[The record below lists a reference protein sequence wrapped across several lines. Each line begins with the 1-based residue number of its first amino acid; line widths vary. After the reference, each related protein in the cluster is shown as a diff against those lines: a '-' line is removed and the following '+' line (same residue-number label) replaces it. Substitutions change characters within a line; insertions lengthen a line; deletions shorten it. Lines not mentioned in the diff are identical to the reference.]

1 MKFFPVMLLACMA
14 CASSVFAHLNEL
26 NDGEERRAIV
36 SQLDSS
42 NNPNRFIENVSNERV
57 RSSKREVSPEDIS
70 LEDVLL
76 NKKVSN
82 SESPEKESMRN
93 LHHNNEIVQREETS
107 SEQSERDTK
116 NSQHAPAVTTEGRLA
131 KLGLKVGEE
140 IDLMLTKIKNK
151 MKNYF
156 SLRS

>member
-1 MKFFPVMLLACMA
+1 MRFFPVMLLACMA
-14 CASSVFAHLNEL
+14 GASSVFAHLNEL
-26 NDGEERRAIV
+26 NDAEERHAAV

-42 NNPNRFIENVSNERV
+42 NNPNRFIESVASNERV
-57 RSSKREVSPEDIS
+57 RTPKQEASLEDSS

-76 NKKVSN
+76 NKKLSS
-82 SESPEKESMRN
+82 SESPEKESMRS
-93 LHHNNEIVQREETS
+93 LRHNNEIIQLEETVNER
-107 SEQSERDTK
+107 SETSTK
-116 NSQHAPAVTTEGRLA
+116 NSQQATTEGRLA

-156 SLRS
+156 PLRS